1 MQGTPSIPRIEG
13 CDYTASFFKKGKV
26 RPLKLLQKDTDAQ
39 IVLSKLST
47 LQEIDENTIPTIKGC
62 VCKIYASKNICKVN
76 DIRTQIF
83 LKKYSKIKP
92 EDRLNCVK
100 KFDSSLIPPCKEV
113 LLLKIK
119 RVHLIVRCWT
129 SAIVTHSPDDK
140 PEEFGWTFSN
150 DSKYIIKW
158 FEGPAV
164 PRVLDVTISED
175 TKPSTENDTEGT
187 YKAITIQVRFC
198 GKLN

>member
-1 MQGTPSIPRIEG
+1 MTG
-13 CDYTASFFKKGKV
+13 CDYASLFFKKGKV

-39 IVLSKLST
+39 IVLSELST
-47 LQEIDENTIPTIKGC
+47 FEEIDENTISTIEGY

-76 DIRTQIF
+76 DLRTQIF
-83 LKKYSKIKP
+83 QKKYAKIKL

-100 KFDSSLIPPCKEV
+100 KLDSSLIPQCKEV

-119 RVHLIVRCWT
+119 RVHLIVRPWA
-129 SAIVTHSPDDK
+129 SAIVAHPPDDR

-150 DSKYIIKW
+150 DGKYIIKW
-158 FEGPAV
+158 FEGPAA

-175 TKPSTENDTEGT
+175 TEPSTENDTEGT
-187 YKAITIQVRFC
+187 YKAITIQVRFS
-198 GKLN
+198 GKLKWKIK